1 MNRRL
6 EELYN
11 EELEKDISRK
21 LNEKGY
27 ELIDCKIDVKIGD
40 EETTK
45 INKIKLSIEK
55 VETSNDDREESSN
68 EEGLEGKIVTEIEK
82 IKKVDTKVKNEN
94 ESDTEEKIKTDKTK
108 LTEQEKQEVRK
119 FLSEEYEVE
128 EKCLEIN

>member
-45 INKIKLSIEK
+45 INKIKLTIEK
-55 VETSNDDREESSN
+55 EESNNEEQDNDN
-68 EEGLEGKIVTEIEK
+68 EEGLEEKIVTEIEK

-94 ESDTEEKIKTDKTK
+94 ESDTEEKVKTDKTK
-108 LTEQEKQEVRK
+108 LTEQEKQEVK
-119 FLSEEYEVE
+119 NFLSEEYEVE